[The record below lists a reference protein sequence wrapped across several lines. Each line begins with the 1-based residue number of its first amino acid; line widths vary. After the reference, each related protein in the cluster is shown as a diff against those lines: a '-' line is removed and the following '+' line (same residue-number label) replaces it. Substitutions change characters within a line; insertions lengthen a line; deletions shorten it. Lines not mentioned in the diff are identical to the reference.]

1 MIRSMTAFARSERQ
15 GEWGKLSWEL
25 RSVNHRYLDL
35 HPRLPEELR
44 FLEPVV
50 RERAGRQLSR
60 GKVEC
65 TLRWRPAPGH
75 GGRVGINEA
84 YAQQMVDACD
94 ALARRLT
101 DPAPVSP
108 LALLCSPGVMQEGEP
123 DLEPVAGAAAT
134 LLDECLVALGEMRG
148 REGARLAEIVRDRA
162 RRVGELAEVVR
173 ARRVEVNAAVRERL
187 LGRIADLGVEADSGR
202 LEQELA
208 IIAQRLD
215 VDEELERLAGHV
227 AEIEATLEADEPVG
241 RRLDFLMQELN
252 REANTL
258 SSKSSDQ
265 ETTRA
270 AVEMKVLIEQ
280 MREQIQNIE

>member
-65 TLRWRPAPGH
+65 TLRWRPSPGH
-75 GGRVGINEA
+75 GGRVGVNEA
-84 YAQQMVDACD
+84 YAQQMVDACE
-94 ALARRLT
+94 ALARRLS

-123 DLEPVAGAAAT
+123 DLEPVAEAAAT

-162 RRVGELAEVVR
+162 RRVGALAEVVR

-187 LGRIADLGVEADSGR
+187 LGRIADLDVDADSGR

>member
-15 GEWGKLSWEL
+15 GEWGKLTWEL

-35 HPRLPEELR
+35 YPRLPEELR
-44 FLEPVV
+44 FLEPAV
-50 RERAGRQLSR
+50 RERAGAHLSR

-65 TLRWRPAPGH
+65 TLRWRPAPGQ
-75 GGRVGINEA
+75 GGRVGVNEA
-84 YAQQMVDACD
+84 YAEQVLGACE
-94 ALARRLT
+94 ALARRLGNA
-101 DPAPVSP
+101 APISP
-108 LALLCSPGVMQEGEP
+108 LALLCTPGVMQEREP
-123 DLEPVAGAAAT
+123 DLEPVAGAATA
-134 LLDECLVALGEMRG
+134 LLDDCLVALAEMRG
-148 REGARLAEIVRDRA
+148 REGGRLAEIVRERA
-162 RRVGELAEVVR
+162 QRVGVLAQEVR

-187 LGRIADLGVEADSGR
+187 LARIADLGVEADSGR

-208 IIAQRLD
+208 FIAQRLD

-227 AEIEATLEADEPVG
+227 SEIEATLGADEPVG

-265 ETTRA
+265 QTTRA